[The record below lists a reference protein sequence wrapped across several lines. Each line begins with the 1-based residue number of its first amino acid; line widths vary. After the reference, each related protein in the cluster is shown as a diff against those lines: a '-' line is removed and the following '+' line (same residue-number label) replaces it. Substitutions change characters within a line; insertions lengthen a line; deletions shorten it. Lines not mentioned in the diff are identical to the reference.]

1 MVAMIGKKIKDN
13 DFMCSQQIEKLEDLT
28 IEELYDE
35 CKNSTQTCLTLKKQN
50 DDLIKE
56 LDDIEYLKV
65 QAGGLG
71 VFAYSAFVLTGY
83 KWKLSRKYKKVSE
96 KLETAKEI
104 DAINWAIYSQKK
116 KEAELDGKELELV
129 KE

>member
-13 DFMCSQQIEKLEDLT
+13 DFMCSQQI
-28 IEELYDE
+28 
-35 CKNSTQTCLTLKKQN
+35 
-50 DDLIKE
+50 
-56 LDDIEYLKV
+56 
-65 QAGGLG
+65 
-71 VFAYSAFVLTGY
+71 
-83 KWKLSRKYKKVSE
+83 E